1 MRVLAVTTWYPSPQD
16 PVTGIFI
23 KRHLEAIA
31 TRHDVYVAHL
41 VRGVAGSPAA
51 HDEQAQ
57 GDPPIKVLSLAP
69 GSLFASAVALRSYAA
84 EVQADVIHTMA
95 FSSLPAG
102 GLVRPGRAW
111 VHTEHWSGISDPSSV
126 SPGWVR
132 AARARHLLRAPD
144 VVTVVSSYL
153 QEAVRPFARKGRV
166 VVVPNVVFGPP
177 QALDRS
183 PQPAGRMNLL
193 AVGSLNPIKN
203 PILAVETVA
212 ELRRRG
218 HDVHLRWVG
227 SGALDGAMRAAA
239 RRLGVSERLELTGQL
254 PPDALTAHYQWSTC
268 FFLPTQHETFC
279 LGGAEALLHGR
290 PVVLGARGGQRDFV
304 SRDLGSLVSEQ
315 SAAAFANAL
324 IEVHSRLADVAPER
338 FAAPIRARFSPAV
351 VAREFDRVYELAR
364 RS

>member
-16 PVTGIFI
+16 PVAGIFV

-31 TRHDVYVAHL
+31 ARHELYLAHL
-41 VRGVAGSPAA
+41 VHGVAGSPVARG
-51 HDEQAQ
+51 EQAQ
-57 GDPPIKVLSLAP
+57 RDPRIQVLSLAP
-69 GSLFASAVALRSYAA
+69 GSLFASARALRSYAA
-84 EVQADVIHTMA
+84 EVQPDVVHTMV

-102 GLVRPGRAW
+102 ALVRLGRAW

-126 SPGWVR
+126 SPGWAR

-144 VVTVVSSYL
+144 IVTTVSSYL
-153 QEAVRPFARKGRV
+153 QEAVQPFTRKGSA
-166 VVVPNVVFGPP
+166 VVVPNVVVGPP
-177 QALDRS
+177 QALARS

-203 PILAVETVA
+203 PILAVGTLA

-218 HDVHLRWVG
+218 FDVHLRWVG
-227 SGALDGAMRAAA
+227 SGALDSAMRECAQ
-239 RRLGVSERLELTGQL
+239 RLGVSDRLELTGQL
-254 PPDALTAHYQWSTC
+254 PPDALTTHHRWSTC

-304 SRDLGSLVSEQ
+304 TRDVGSLVTEQ
-315 SAAAFANAL
+315 SAAAYADAVVD
-324 IEVHSRLADVAPER
+324 VHRRLGGLAPER
-338 FAAPIRARFSPAV
+338 FATPIRARFSPEV
-351 VAREFDRVYELAR
+351 VAQEFDRVYEMAR
-364 RS
+364 RR